1 MPLWASARTCEFN
14 AIWEW
19 GMTKNE
25 DVSWIPKPVRCSLKE
40 YSTAELVAELSTR
53 NVEWLKL
60 PQDEK
65 IIFDILFDKIK
76 CKLFVVR
83 E

>member
-1 MPLWASARTCEFN
+1 MNDITQF
-14 AIWEW
+14 
-19 GMTKNE
+19 T
-25 DVSWIPKPVRCSLKE
+25 
-40 YSTAELVAELSTR
+40 TAELVAELSTR